1 MEKIRKFYAST
12 HKLIDMHN
20 DLVDNYLI
28 LIIKEIKNKE
38 AYI

>member
-1 MEKIRKFYAST
+1 
-12 HKLIDMHN
+12 MHN

-38 AYI
+38 AYIWQWITHFIFAYF